1 MSAYAIWAL
10 VFLSAYGMWLLFLT
24 VRSWKNPSGN
34 PESFFLASK
43 QVGLIPTI
51 LTFWATY
58 ISAAAIIGG
67 AGYYYIHGI
76 GNLYFAVFSY
86 TILAIISGTLGRRLW
101 RLSREY
107 PEVRSPIQLYLR
119 SYKSGALE
127 VLFVIVALYC
137 MIPYIATQITGI
149 ARLLEGALGLPYAP
163 TAAGALAV
171 IYLYSESGGV
181 KNIIKTDVV
190 QSLMTIFGCLGVVIA
205 FLWANWSLDFSAF
218 LADVD
223 AVHEESLLGIPGPN
237 GLYTAPV
244 LIGIAIMLSFGGIS
258 MAHNAQ
264 RYMMAKDEKFLKIL
278 MFVFPFMGIITTVMA
293 GILGLGGAVVF
304 PGLESGDQVIGK
316 VTASVPA
323 IIGAMATIGIIA
335 ATMSTADSILLSVG
349 FIVSEQ
355 RYRGKKDVEPKK
367 ILNIHRWFTLGIS
380 LFAFIASI
388 KPELVTELVF
398 GAFGGMLQLTPAMI
412 LGIYHKSPSKWIGA
426 ASVIVGLIV
435 MTASTTEWYQGSIL
449 SSLPG
454 YLSGF
459 LAAAIITLINI
470 AAPQKQS

>member
-1 MSAYAIWAL
+1 
-10 VFLSAYGMWLLFLT
+10 
-24 VRSWKNPSGN
+24 
-34 PESFFLASK
+34 
-43 QVGLIPTI
+43 
-51 LTFWATY
+51 
-58 ISAAAIIGG
+58 
-67 AGYYYIHGI
+67 
-76 GNLYFAVFSY
+76 
-86 TILAIISGTLGRRLW
+86 GRRFW

-119 SYKSGALE
+119 SYNSGVLE
-127 VLFVIVALYC
+127 VFFVIVTLYC
-137 MIPYIATQITGI
+137 MVPYIATQITGI

-163 TAAGALAV
+163 TAAAALAV
-171 IYLYSESGGV
+171 IYLYSESGGI

-190 QSLMTIFGCLGVVIA
+190 QSLMTILGCFGVVVA
-205 FLWANWSLDFSAF
+205 FLWAHWSLDFPAF

-223 AVHEESLLGIPGPN
+223 TVHEESLLDIPGPN
-237 GLYTAPV
+237 GLYTLPV

-264 RYMMAKDEKFLKIL
+264 RFMMAESEKSLKVL
-278 MFVFPFMGIITTVMA
+278 MFVFPIMGIATTAMA
-293 GILGLGGAVVF
+293 GILGLGGAVIF
-304 PGLESGDQVIGK
+304 PNLESGDQVIGTI
-316 VTASVPA
+316 TASVPA

-355 RYRGKKDVEPKK
+355 RFRGRADVAPKK

-380 LFAFIASI
+380 AFALIASI

-412 LGIYHKSPSKWIGA
+412 VGIYHKNPSKWLGA
-426 ASVIVGLIV
+426 ASAIAGLVILI
-435 MTASTTEWYQGSIL
+435 ASTSSVYQESPF

-454 YLSGF
+454 YFSGF
-459 LAAAIITLINI
+459 I
-470 AAPQKQS
+470 AACLIAALNFRQSPHKQPKD